1 MQLNRVRLNRFRPQ
15 PAHVLS
21 SACRT
26 RCRRLSPA
34 TDMLAWVHASLA
46 SEQEFLVSLFG
57 DDGQQAALERQGSAA
72 GAAAQQ
78 QAEGGGAAGAPD
90 GAPTIPQ
97 LLDSVFE
104 SICRPLRVRGC
115 CCVCCA
121 CVLRHLAMGGARPAA
136 ATLMRALL

>member
-1 MQLNRVRLNRFRPQ
+1 
-15 PAHVLS
+15 
-21 SACRT
+21 
-26 RCRRLSPA
+26 
-34 TDMLAWVHASLA
+34 MLAWVHASLA

-57 DDGQQAALERQGSAA
+57 DDGQQAALERQGSASTA

-104 SICRPLRVRGC
+104 SICRPLRVRSC
-115 CCVCCA
+115 CCVFCLCDLKYPDVEWSVGSFCRSVVDCA
-121 CVLRHLAMGGARPAA
+121 PV
-136 ATLMRALL
+136 ALLSMALPTLY